1 MNIGETLRFFR
12 KKLHLTQKEMLDNH
26 LDPSSYSRIEHG
38 KQIIRIDTLAEV
50 LKKLSLSPEEF
61 FARISLDED
70 QKKFKA
76 LFYYCAEHLDN
87 QSMKQKLV
95 DYYLK
100 LAKFQHNLKELSNYI
115 VIKVYFSQFWSEIDP
130 ITDKEIQEIVKYLLK
145 KDYYQQFDYLIIS
158 NTIRFFSTKQQD
170 LVLSRAIPIS
180 DEDLRDSTTLNFA
193 YNMLT
198 NVISSRIH
206 ERDYEGAAKYLS
218 IAKKQDKKGKN
229 YNFRMNLQ
237 YLNNLLEYL
246 VTGEYHYMEYLY
258 DFIKLIENIGDLQ
271 QAETLKKEVT
281 YLTHSNFTVTD
292 KTSFPNGLFRY

>member
-38 KQIIRIDTLAEV
+38 KQIIRIDMLAEV

-61 FARISLDED
+61 FSRVSLDAE
-70 QKKFKA
+70 QKKFRE

-87 QSMKQKLV
+87 QTTKQKLI

-100 LAKFQHNLKELSNYI
+100 LAKFQHNLKEFSNYI
-115 VIKVYFSQFWSEIDP
+115 VIKVYFSQFWKEIDS
-130 ITDKEIQEIVKYLLK
+130 ITDEEVQEIFDYLLK
-145 KDYYQQFDYLIIS
+145 KDYYQQYDYLILA

-170 LVLSRAIPIS
+170 LVLFRALPIV
-180 DEDLRDSTTLNFA
+180 DESLRDPLTINFA

-198 NVISSRIH
+198 NLISSRIH
-206 ERDYEGAAKYLS
+206 DKDYDGAKKYLA
-218 IAKKQDKKGKN
+218 IAKKQDKAGKN
-229 YNFRMNLQ
+229 YNFRMTLQ

-246 VTGEYHYMEYLY
+246 VTGEHQYMEYIY
-258 DFIKLIENIGDLQ
+258 DFIKLLENIGDIQ
-271 QAETLKKEVT
+271 QADTLKKEVT
-281 YLTHSNFTVTD
+281 YLTHSNFASIGKND
-292 KTSFPNGLFRY
+292 FPNGLFKC